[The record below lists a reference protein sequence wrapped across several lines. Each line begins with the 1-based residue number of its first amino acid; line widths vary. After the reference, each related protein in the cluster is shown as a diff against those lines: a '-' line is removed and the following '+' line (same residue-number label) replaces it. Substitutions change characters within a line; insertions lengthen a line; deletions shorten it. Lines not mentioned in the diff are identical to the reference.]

1 MNKAEFLARLQTA
14 LSPLKAQEREDAL
27 AYYDEWIEDR
37 MQDRECPEEE
47 AVASLAPPEEIA
59 ASILENHS
67 PQQEPREAPEAE
79 GTRVMTADGDQV
91 RRVMIRTK
99 NTTVTI
105 KPSDSL
111 EFTLRYTEDE
121 FHSYD
126 CVLDKGELSL
136 ELRPAVRFFDWRI
149 GLIIRPRHTIEL
161 SVPRDFAASIDAQT
175 SNASLGMEGIAL
187 WGTLRLC
194 TSNDKLQA
202 KNLEAKE
209 IDLQT
214 TNSALTAESLKS
226 GGTIAIKT
234 SNGRVDAS
242 ELRAGKTLSIQTSN
256 GRVNAD
262 KLTGGV
268 SIRLQ
273 SSNSPLHVSGLEAN
287 NLTLLTSNA
296 SISGSVKGSAADYTV
311 HSGTSNAK
319 NSLSEH
325 KHSGEKILDARTSNG
340 SIKLEFEG

>member
-14 LSPLKAQEREDAL
+14 LNPLKAQEREDAL

-79 GTRVMTADGDQV
+79 GTRVLTADGDQV

-99 NTTVTI
+99 NTVVTI

-111 EFTLRYTEDE
+111 EFTLRYSEDE

-126 CVLDKGELSL
+126 CVLDKGALSL

-175 SNASLGMEGIAL
+175 SNASLGMEGITL

-202 KNLEAKE
+202 KNLEA
-209 IDLQT
+209 
-214 TNSALTAESLKS
+214 
-226 GGTIAIKT
+226 
-234 SNGRVDAS
+234 
-242 ELRAGKTLSIQTSN
+242 
-256 GRVNAD
+256 
-262 KLTGGV
+262 
-268 SIRLQ
+268 
-273 SSNSPLHVSGLEAN
+273 
-287 NLTLLTSNA
+287 
-296 SISGSVKGSAADYTV
+296 
-311 HSGTSNAK
+311 
-319 NSLSEH
+319 
-325 KHSGEKILDARTSNG
+325 
-340 SIKLEFEG
+340 